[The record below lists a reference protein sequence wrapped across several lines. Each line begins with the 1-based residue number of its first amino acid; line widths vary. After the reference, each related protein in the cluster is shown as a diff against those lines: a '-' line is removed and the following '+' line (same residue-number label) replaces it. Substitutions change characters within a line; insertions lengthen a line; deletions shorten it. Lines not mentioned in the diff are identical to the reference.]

1 MTATIPPTLTNKE
14 RLVLVKTTDVE
25 DYVNMLADRLEEN
38 YKEYALRLS
47 SNYDSDYSKKR
58 FESIKN
64 GTANLMR
71 FVVTKGRKYFKITA
85 HEYDT
90 FQDRNEYREGS
101 VNCFVN
107 KNTGEVYKPASYNSP
122 HTKHVRYNLL
132 DEDSRAECLLRAD
145 WAGGYLYLR

>member
-1 MTATIPPTLTNKE
+1 MTTLN
-14 RLVLVKTTDVE
+14 VIQTTEVE
-25 DYVNMLADRLEEN
+25 DYVLQLADRLEAQ

-58 FESIKN
+58 YESIKN

-71 FVVTKGRKYFKITA
+71 FVVTKGRKYFKITS

-90 FQDRNEYREGS
+90 FQDRNEYREGG
-101 VNCFVN
+101 VHAFVD
-107 KNTGEVYKPASYNSP
+107 KNTGAVYKPASYNSP

-132 DEDSRAECLLRAD
+132 DADSRAECLLRAD

>member
-1 MTATIPPTLTNKE
+1 MTTLN
-14 RLVLVKTTDVE
+14 VIQTTEVE
-25 DYVNMLADRLEEN
+25 DYVLQLADRLEAQ

-58 FESIKN
+58 YESIKN

-71 FVVTKGRKYFKITA
+71 FVVTKGRKYFKITS

-90 FQDRNEYREGS
+90 FQDRNEYREGG
-101 VNCFVN
+101 VHAFVD
-107 KNTGEVYKPASYNSP
+107 KNTGAVYKPASYNSP